1 MDQYDDKGWA
11 PIHHAAYRNSSK
23 SVERFVTSGAE
34 QLEMPT
40 RDRLRSTPLL
50 LAVSSASLQTT
61 EVLVSLGADVAAVTT
76 LSHGVVEVSASMLH
90 VDLLEYFISL
100 KNPKLDVYQRL
111 IKFLDSESDEEAT
124 SAGQAIVALS
134 RGGEGKEA
142 HTLPFIERGL
152 VSVAVNVLKKKNVQ
166 EVKEQVLNI
175 LNNVLEE
182 PGVKEQ
188 IFNSGGL
195 PTLTSLL
202 HKASQRVFRGTVL
215 VIKEIA
221 VEEKYAEALSSAGVL
236 SALLE
241 VLQLTSVNITEGK
254 EETFFLIPVVD
265 SLCSMAQAS
274 ESCRNAMGKQK
285 GFFSPLVGLLEA
297 GNPKS
302 LLMALC
308 KAVSS
313 MVARHPSNQTAFLV
327 ENGEVPLVQLLKV
340 KSRDLQLGTIQA
352 IHSLAEGNEHA
363 QKRVLASGGA
373 KPLMQLLTKSR
384 TVSVQE
390 VVVETL
396 WVLAGDDID
405 NQRSMA
411 SLIGVSLLTEFLCS
425 LSERLQ
431 FRGLAA
437 ISVLAQSPRVLHS
450 AMVAAS
456 VPQLLVRLLRS
467 EREAIV
473 LGAVR
478 ALRPICLGVCYTPHS
493 GSQRSVAGSRGMNFL
508 VALLTRSHSELLQGE
523 VACTLAAVVLGNSET
538 AALLHSHPDFSYG
551 HVLRLLYSLRPEV
564 RLLAGIAI
572 ATFAFNS
579 VTRQRAIAESGGVR
593 WHNFQPFLRCADPHY
608 QLNAAFQCVVLSRII
623 PDKQPASA
631 CALAIQTIVGILEHS
646 QSKPILALAADC
658 VGRLAHTRA
667 GIPAAIV
674 AIDTVSLLCGLLSSS
689 GEQVQGSA
697 AIALG
702 YLSFNHQADRQLLK
716 RCREEPQLARTLLY
730 YTHTER
736 LSRTFLEGWRHLR
749 ELGLHPIRSG
759 SMVCMDEAVTSTKVQ

>member
-11 PIHHAAYRNSSK
+11 PIHHAAYRNYCK

-50 LAVSSASLQTT
+50 LAVSSASLQTIK
-61 EVLVSLGADVAAVTT
+61 VLVSLGADVAAVST
-76 LSHGVVEVSASMLH
+76 LSHGVVEVSASMQHL
-90 VDLLEYFISL
+90 DLLEYFIGL

-111 IKFLDSESDEEAT
+111 IKFLDSERDEEAT

-134 RGGEGKEA
+134 RRGEGKEDHA
-142 HTLPFIERGL
+142 LPFIERGL

-188 IFNSGGL
+188 IFNSRGL
-195 PTLTSLL
+195 PTLISLL
-202 HKASQRVFRGTVL
+202 HKASQMFFRGAVL

-221 VEEKYAEALSSAGVL
+221 VEEKYAEALFSADAL

-241 VLQLTSVNITEGK
+241 VLQLASANIAEGK
-254 EETFFLIPVVD
+254 EEAFILIPVVD

-285 GFFSPLVGLLEA
+285 GFFSQLVGLLEV
-297 GNPKS
+297 GNSKG

-313 MVARHPSNQTAFLV
+313 MVAHHPSNQNALLE
-327 ENGEVPLVQLLKV
+327 ENGEVPLIQLLKA
-340 KSRDLQLGTIQA
+340 KSRDVQLSSIQA

-363 QKRVLASGGA
+363 QKRVLACGGV
-373 KPLMQLLTKSR
+373 KPLMHLLTKSH
-384 TVSVQE
+384 TESVQE
-390 VVVETL
+390 VVAETL
-396 WVLAGDDID
+396 WVLAGEDID

-411 SLIGVSLLTEFLCS
+411 SLIGVSVLTEFLCS

-431 FRGLAA
+431 LTGLAA
-437 ISVLAQSPRVLHS
+437 ISVLVQSPRVLYS

-478 ALRPICLGVCYTPHS
+478 ALRPLCLGVCYTPHP
-493 GSQRSVAGSRGMNFL
+493 GCQRSVAGSRGMNFL
-508 VALLTRSHSELLQGE
+508 VALIPSCSKERWPALSLLSCWATVKPQNCFTVTQTSAMGMSCDC
-523 VACTLAAVVLGNSET
+523 CTPS
-538 AALLHSHPDFSYG
+538 SP
-551 HVLRLLYSLRPEV
+551 
-564 RLLAGIAI
+564 
-572 ATFAFNS
+572 
-579 VTRQRAIAESGGVR
+579 
-593 WHNFQPFLRCADPHY
+593 RCACS
-608 QLNAAFQCVVLSRII
+608 L
-623 PDKQPASA
+623 AS
-631 CALAIQTIVGILEHS
+631 
-646 QSKPILALAADC
+646 P
-658 VGRLAHTRA
+658 
-667 GIPAAIV
+667 
-674 AIDTVSLLCGLLSSS
+674 
-689 GEQVQGSA
+689 
-697 AIALG
+697 
-702 YLSFNHQADRQLLK
+702 
-716 RCREEPQLARTLLY
+716 
-730 YTHTER
+730 
-736 LSRTFLEGWRHLR
+736 
-749 ELGLHPIRSG
+749 
-759 SMVCMDEAVTSTKVQ
+759 

>member
-11 PIHHAAYRNSSK
+11 PIHHATYWNSSK
-23 SVERFVTSGAE
+23 SVERFVTSGTE

-111 IKFLDSESDEEAT
+111 IKFLDSDSDEEAT

-152 VSVAVNVLKKKNVQ
+152 VSVAVNVLKKKNIQ

-202 HKASQRVFRGTVL
+202 HKASQRVFLGTVL

-241 VLQLTSVNITEGK
+241 VLQLASENIAEGK
-254 EETFFLIPVVD
+254 EETFFLILVVD

-313 MVARHPSNQTAFLV
+313 MVARHPSNQTAFLK

-352 IHSLAEGNEHA
+352 IYSLAEGNEHA
-363 QKRVLASGGA
+363 QKRVLVSGGV

-390 VVVETL
+390 VVAETL
-396 WVLAGDDID
+396 WVLAGEDID

-456 VPQLLVRLLRS
+456 VPQVLVRLLRS

-478 ALRPICLGVCYTPHS
+478 ALRPICLGVCYTPHP

-508 VALLTRSHSELLQGE
+508 VALLTRSHSELLRGE
-523 VACTLAAVVLGNSET
+523 VACTLAAVVLGLKSADLYPFFAMPGNSET
-538 AALLHSHPDFSYG
+538 AALLRSHPDFSYG
-551 HVLRLLYSLRPEV
+551 HVLRLLYSLRTEV

-608 QLNAAFQCVVLSRII
+608 QLNAAFQGSVKQTQVKAVIE
-623 PDKQPASA
+623 PDP
-631 CALAIQTIVGILEHS
+631 
-646 QSKPILALAADC
+646 
-658 VGRLAHTRA
+658 

-716 RCREEPQLARTLLY
+716 RYVKCIEQGVWYSIT
-730 YTHTER
+730 
-736 LSRTFLEGWRHLR
+736 
-749 ELGLHPIRSG
+749 
-759 SMVCMDEAVTSTKVQ
+759 TSKHCKAW